1 MSGSSRLRRSCCVS
15 LNEYADIDLAYA
27 TTYDKAEHMELHQ
40 VFVLADS
47 RAPTRQFV
55 ESLPAFHV
63 QVYAD
68 AVTASKCFPE
78 HADGHYRCPS
88 ADLTADPLGS
98 YRAARVKPQAVS
110 AYGTTTSWTQQSSDV
125 TGR

>member
-1 MSGSSRLRRSCCVS
+1 MSGSYPALDVVLVP
-15 LNEYADIDLAYA
+15 LNEYAEIDLAYA
-27 TTYDKAEHMELHQ
+27 TTYDKAKHMELHQ

-68 AVTASKCFPE
+68 AVTASTCFPE

-88 ADLTADPLGS
+88 VDLTADPLGS
-98 YRAARVKPQAVS
+98 YRQRQ
-110 AYGTTTSWTQQSSDV
+110 
-125 TGR
+125 